1 MREQMLNALRAY
13 FVGHIEKHK
22 MNVENLITNSV
33 GVAEHPDH
41 IETISK
47 ELEHMAKYDEMFQV
61 LHKYFLSNEQSA
73 K

>member
-1 MREQMLNALRAY
+1 MRKQLLTALRAY
-13 FVGHIEKHK
+13 YTGQIEKHR

-47 ELEHMAKYDEMFQV
+47 EMAEVAKYDEMLQMINKHF
-61 LHKYFLSNEQSA
+61 KG
-73 K
+73 

>member
-13 FVGHIEKHK
+13 YTGQISKHK
-22 MNVENLITNSV
+22 MNIENLITNSV

-47 ELEHMAKYDEMFQV
+47 EMRLLADYDEQLQMV
-61 LHKYFLSNEQSA
+61 DKYF
-73 K
+73 KG